1 MNKRII
7 IKSIIS
13 ILLIILSVVENFA
26 VAVSDN
32 DGSAFITKAE
42 FDSLKNDFQSQI
54 DQYNTSIDSKI
65 DAAIAAYL
73 AGISVAKTENIFLDS
88 TTNYSFPIVMMSS
101 SDEWNEPKSSYYNI
115 VRNRVR
121 FTRYD
126 IHSISL
132 NYHSPLNAITFSSDS
147 DGSTVSI
154 PGGNQNNNVIYG
166 FIRSNGR
173 EISGISASLY
183 YITSST
189 DIRKIGTTN
198 FKVFDINSY
207 GIGYQYIDYKVQ
219 KGVNNENQSGHF
231 TWNTSN
237 KYAYCGVLGL
247 DSGSGRSNPEAYKVN
262 WTETMFK
269 SQGSGWSNATQ
280 YDAKTESYLGTKVG
294 LNAIP
299 EWYGHG
305 NGGVTYQNIDIDSSS
320 FVWDRQSVK
329 TMLYAGTSM
338 MPAQLNRRFSFS
350 PDFSDG
356 ATTTVECVDIQQT
369 GYAQGWAYNP
379 TAADKTSGKFLA
391 RTCTYMP
398 PFKCT
403 TYDGYSNT
411 ITTLPSFSALPA
423 SCVRY
428 YDEDNKVHYMDE
440 GMFLRNF
447 KKAGTVDFEIR
458 FGTNAGTKT
467 LSFYASKE
475 PFDRVNGKTKLIK
488 FKLDKG
494 TTEHTTTTLSTGINY
509 HITIEGIKANE
520 QLYILWEPTTAG
532 EYVTLNDFSEF
543 TLTSEEK

>member
-1 MNKRII
+1 MNKRMAIKTII
-7 IKSIIS
+7 FIS
-13 ILLIILSVVENFA
+13 FILALILNNFA
-26 VAVSDN
+26 AVVSDN
-32 DGSAFITKAE
+32 DGSAFITKSE
-42 FDSLKNDFQSQI
+42 FDSLKNNFQSQI

-65 DAAIAAYL
+65 DMAIASYL
-73 AGISVAKTENIFLDS
+73 AGISVTKTENIFLDS
-88 TTNYSFPIVMMSS
+88 KTTYSFPIVMMSS
-101 SDEWNEPKSSYYNI
+101 SNLWNEPKSSYYNI

-126 IHSISL
+126 IHSMSL
-132 NYHSPLNAITFSSDS
+132 NNAHTLNAVTFSDDS
-147 DGSTVSI
+147 DGSTIEI
-154 PGGNQNNNVIYG
+154 PGGNENNSVIYG
-166 FIRSNGR
+166 FIRNNGR
-173 EISGISASLY
+173 EILGISAPLY
-183 YITSST
+183 YITTSAN
-189 DIRKIGTTN
+189 IRKIGTTN

-219 KGVNNENQSGHF
+219 KGVGNAQQAGHF
-231 TWNTSN
+231 TWNRSN

-280 YDAKTESYLGTKVG
+280 YDQKTESYLGTKVG
-294 LNAIP
+294 LDAIP

-305 NGGVTYQNIDIDSSS
+305 DGGITYQNIDIDSSS
-320 FVWDRQSVK
+320 FVWDRQLVK

-379 TAADKTSGKFLA
+379 TADEKTSGKFLA

-411 ITTLPSFSALPA
+411 ISDLPSFSALPA

-428 YDEDNKVHYMDE
+428 YDEQNKVHYMDE
-440 GMFLRNF
+440 GMFLSNF
-447 KKAGTVDFEIR
+447 KKGGTADFDVR
-458 FGTNAGTKT
+458 FGTDTGTKT
-467 LSFYASKE
+467 VNFYVSKT
-475 PFDRVNGKTKLIK
+475 PFDRVNGKTKLAK

-494 TTEHTTTTLSTGINY
+494 TTEYTTTSLSTDISY
-509 HITIEGIKANE
+509 HITVEGMKKGD
-520 QLYILWEPTTAG
+520 QLYILWEPTTSG
-532 EYVTLNDFSEF
+532 QYVTLEEFSGYK
-543 TLTSEEK
+543 LTSDE